1 MLAWLGESV
10 DPSNV
15 IKRLEDVAEQQ
26 RVIRDNPDAA
36 WAYRKVVRH
45 RLQERP
51 RTAILPVAH
60 EGLQRQLHPEDQRR
74 KAFLLALGE
83 AARQP
88 APEHDAIERVR
99 RFVEPYDPLV
109 SDFVHHE
116 AALLLSRAAV
126 ADPRAELEHR
136 LHTIYFNTGNDRS
149 VRNVTEALALVLDHP
164 EAAGDPLDRWDQ
176 ANALLE
182 VLKHRWALRAA
193 ESEASQYAQSDAEQT
208 LAAAQRAL
216 RTMDELAPQ
225 LPVDPDDW
233 QARRDVLER
242 QLLRPLR
249 TYRARHTAAPRQQPP
264 EGFLPASGG

>member
-1 MLAWLGESV
+1 
-10 DPSNV
+10 
-15 IKRLEDVAEQQ
+15 
-26 RVIRDNPDAA
+26 
-36 WAYRKVVRH
+36 
-45 RLQERP
+45 
-51 RTAILPVAH
+51 
-60 EGLQRQLHPEDQRR
+60 
-74 KAFLLALGE
+74 
-83 AARQP
+83 
-88 APEHDAIERVR
+88 
-99 RFVEPYDPLV
+99 VEPYDPLV